1 MRLDA
6 KGRLYHADRVAK
18 ASATSSASVVASSP
32 DHPLADTFKL
42 HSRRGSKK
50 VIYLDFTGERV
61 CDTEWNR
68 GGLLG
73 LGALPC
79 GTYEGYDVDGR
90 SGFSNA
96 ERALVQEVWAREI
109 GRASCR
115 ERVCQSV

>member
-61 CDTEWNR
+61 CDTAWNR
-68 GGLLG
+68 GRLLA
-73 LGALPC
+73 LGARPA
-79 GTYEGYDVDGR
+79 GPHQGYDVDGR
-90 SGFSNA
+90 AGFSQA
-96 ERALVQEVWAREI
+96 KRAPV
-109 GRASCR
+109 
-115 ERVCQSV
+115 